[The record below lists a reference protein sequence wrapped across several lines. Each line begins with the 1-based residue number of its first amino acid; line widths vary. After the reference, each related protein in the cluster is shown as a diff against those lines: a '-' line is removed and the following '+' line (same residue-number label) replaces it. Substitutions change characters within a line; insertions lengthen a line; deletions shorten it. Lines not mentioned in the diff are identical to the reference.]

1 MATIKDVAKQV
12 GVHPSTVSRVVAGKS
27 NVSEA
32 TKQRVFEAMKQ
43 LNYKPNLV
51 ARSLVSQSKTK
62 ILGVLLP
69 NSNEYL
75 FHNPFFIQVLS
86 SISVYAKR
94 FGYYVI
100 HSNGREEEQE
110 VMILNDLVNSHW
122 VDGIILTT
130 TRDNDGCI
138 DYLNTTDMPYVVIGR
153 PNADTACYYVDNDN
167 IQAMYNATLR
177 LIELGYKRIA
187 YISGSTEFIVNK
199 DRLDGYKK
207 AMEQSGLAVEDYMI
221 FAGDD
226 TENTGEAAMEKF
238 MQKFIPEAVVTTDDL
253 IAYGACQY
261 FYHRQGHYLPVIGF
275 NNTPVS
281 RYRNPAFSSVDI
293 NAQQLGEYAAKL
305 LINHLENRPIT
316 EKFHIVDTLLIE
328 RF

>member
-32 TKQRVFEAMKQ
+32 TKKRVFDAMKE

-75 FHNPFFIQVLS
+75 FHNSFFIQVLS
-86 SISVYAKR
+86 SISIYAKKY
-94 FGYYVI
+94 GYYVI

-138 DYLNTTDMPYVVIGR
+138 DYLNSTDMPYVVIGR
-153 PNADTACYYVDNDN
+153 PSAETGCYYVDNDN
-167 IQAMYNATLR
+167 VQAMYNATLR
-177 LIELGYKRIA
+177 LIELGYKKIA
-187 YISGSTEFIVNK
+187 YISGSTEFTVNK
-199 DRLDGYKK
+199 HRLDGYKK
-207 AMEQSGLAVEDYMI
+207 AMEQSGLTVEDDMI
-221 FAGDD
+221 FAGED
-226 TENTGEAAMEKF
+226 TENTGEAAMEQF

-293 NAQQLGEYAAKL
+293 NAQQLGEYAARL
-305 LINHLENRPIT
+305 LINHLENKPIK
-316 EKFHIVDTLLIE
+316 EKHHIVDTLLVE